1 MSKKYKEVM
10 NNIVVTEEMKIRVL
24 KNIKN
29 TNFKKR
35 KIISFLSYKRF
46 IAITACLVL
55 LIFGTISIKNFYTS
69 IQNEKPSEI
78 QSGILNI
85 QKFHHLKNFHILLV
99 LMCKN

>member
-69 IQNEKPSEI
+69 
-78 QSGILNI
+78 
-85 QKFHHLKNFHILLV
+85 
-99 LMCKN
+99 